1 MRISLGTWWNG
12 YSLSAPINSNPSAKC
27 LRLLTSISLT
37 CSLCWSWE
45 WKVKVKVAQS
55 RPTLCNLMDST
66 VHGILLA
73 RILEWVAV
81 PFSRGLGEVLP
92 FCQVQDSNG
101 LACPSLG
108 SLLPPLFYWQSL
120 PSLAWAWWRPQL
132 THFRKSR
139 PAPHLAQQL
148 SKDLLN
154 LIEGKAEARD
164 VKLIE
169 EKWKVALRQ
178 L

>member
-1 MRISLGTWWNG
+1 MFLFPNLHVDWSRLTRPWNFLLKTMERWESLWAQDEMATH
-12 YSLSAPINSNPSAKC
+12 YLVNPSAKC

-37 CSLCWSWE
+37 CSLHWSWE

-55 RPTLCNLMDST
+55 HPTLCSPMDST

-101 LACPSLG
+101 LAYPSLD
-108 SLLPPLFYWQSL
+108 SLLPPLFYWQNL

-139 PAPHLAQQL
+139 PAPRLAQ
-148 SKDLLN
+148 
-154 LIEGKAEARD
+154 
-164 VKLIE
+164 
-169 EKWKVALRQ
+169 
-178 L
+178 